1 MKMWYFLGFLISWLA
16 TLIMAI
22 ILIIVMDKSGVKSE
36 DITLWNTIVILVVLI
51 SSAIISAL
59 IFGASVI

>member
-1 MKMWYFLGFLISWLA
+1 MWYFLGFLISWLA

-22 ILIIVMDKSGVKSE
+22 ILIIVMNKSGVKSE

>member
-1 MKMWYFLGFLISWLA
+1 MWYFLGFLISWLA

>member
-1 MKMWYFLGFLISWLA
+1 MWYFLGFLISWLV